1 MEPLLIII
9 NRIIIIETCIYDFF
23 ILMNVLTKK
32 MNNG

>member
-9 NRIIIIETCIYDFF
+9 NRIIIETCIYDFF